1 MGAPP
6 RHVPQAPAPD
16 AEGKIATV
24 ITYLEMTGPPRG
36 EPPPL
41 PAGLRLEQVARCSVA
56 FYRFLYDTVGR
67 DWLWYERRVVHDDEL
82 ARLLAD
88 PSIEVHVAYRGGAPA
103 GFFEL
108 DARQAGVIDLA
119 YFGLMPEAIGQ
130 GIGPWL
136 LRAALDL
143 AWAAQPARVTVN
155 TNSLDHPAALPT
167 YRKAGFVPYRRV
179 RHRFDDPRLAGIV

>member
-6 RHVPQAPAPD
+6 RRPPQSPAPD
-16 AEGKIATV
+16 ADGKLATV
-24 ITYLEMTGPPRG
+24 ITYLEMKQPPAGPPPAPPRG
-36 EPPPL
+36 VTLQGVEH
-41 PAGLRLEQVARCSVA
+41 CSVA

-67 DWLWYERRVVHDDEL
+67 DWLWYERRVMNDREL
-82 ARLLAD
+82 AALLAD
-88 PSIEVHVAYRGGAPA
+88 PAVAVHVAYRGGAPA
-103 GFFEL
+103 GYFEL
-108 DARQAGVIDLA
+108 DARQAGVVDLA

-143 AWAAQPARVTVN
+143 AWAQSPARVTVN

-167 YRKAGFVPYRRV
+167 YRKAGFVPYRQV
-179 RHRFDDPRLAGIV
+179 HHRFDDPRLAGIM